1 MARHKD
7 EARLLYLLWSLP
19 ALLVIGLIASGRAG
33 ILKAAVIGTGV
44 ALAIAFGA
52 APHRFAAADAA
63 VALARGAWI
72 GWVIVPYIVGGLF
85 FWQLAVRPGRA
96 AVATR
101 QPPDDPRARR
111 RLLFAACFLVGP
123 FAESV
128 TGFGVGIIGTM
139 TLLRPL
145 GLKPV
150 FLLAFSLFSQTM
162 ILWGAMG
169 SGSIVGAA
177 FAGMSPTD
185 LALHSSLLVATIN
198 LAWLPLF
205 WRLAKQAGL
214 GTTGPELL
222 GEALWL
228 AACLALVVGATALLG
243 PEAAMLATYGPMI
256 VLRFLRDER
265 PGRDA
270 VIAAF
275 TRTLPFTLVIAWL
288 VAGQLVAPLHQLLQE
303 AVRIAPFTG
312 APIWFPLSHAGT
324 WLLVGGLLTAAARGH
339 SYLVG
344 SELAA
349 AWRTGRLAI
358 LTVVVFS
365 MMAEVLSVSGI
376 AAGLAH
382 GLFRSLGESAIAV
395 TPFLAGTFGVV
406 TNGGNAGNGL
416 FMASQVDLATAAGFS
431 VAFVAA
437 LQHVSGLSMSMFSPV
452 RMAIVCGLAGTPG
465 KERDVYRVMLPFAGL
480 AMAILF
486 AYAILIALKIL

>member
-1 MARHKD
+1 M
-7 EARLLYLLWSLP
+7 LYLLWSLP

-33 ILKAAVIGTGV
+33 ILKAAVIGTAV
-44 ALAIAFGA
+44 ALAVAFST
-52 APHRFAAADAA
+52 APHRFETADAA

-72 GWVIVPYIVGGLF
+72 GWIVVPYIVGGLF

-96 AVATR
+96 AASER
-101 QPPDDPRARR
+101 RPLDDPRARR

-139 TLLRPL
+139 TLLKPL

-177 FAGMSPTD
+177 FAGMTPTD

-198 LAWLPLF
+198 IAWLPLF
-205 WRLAKQAGL
+205 WRLARQAGL
-214 GTTGPELL
+214 GTTGVELV

-228 AACLALVVGATALLG
+228 TGCLALVIGATALLG
-243 PEAAMLATYGPMI
+243 PEAAMLATYGPLI
-256 VLRFLRDER
+256 VLRFLQDER

-270 VIAAF
+270 LIGAF
-275 TRTLPFTLVIAWL
+275 TRTLPFTIVIAWL
-288 VAGQLVAPLHQLLQE
+288 VAGRLVGPLHQLLLE
-303 AVRIAPFTG
+303 ALEIAPFTG

-324 WLLVGGLLTAAARGH
+324 WLLVAGLLTALWRGH
-339 SYLVG
+339 GYLIA
-344 SELAA
+344 SEFAA

-365 MMAEVLSVSGI
+365 MMAEVLSLSGI
-376 AAGLAH
+376 AAGLAQ
-382 GLFRSLGESAIAV
+382 GLFKSLGEGAIAV

-416 FMASQVDLATAAGFS
+416 FMASQVDLAKAAGFS
-431 VAFVAA
+431 VAFVAS
-437 LQHVSGLSMSMFSPV
+437 LQHISGLSMSMFSPV

-465 KERDVYRVMLPFAGL
+465 MERDVYRVMLPFAAL

-486 AYAILIALKIL
+486 SYAILIALKIL